1 MKHRFSVV
9 NSENAPEKVLEQKTK
24 GLRVPDYRI
33 AQRRDEERRGE
44 NKNALEHHDL

>member
-9 NSENAPEKVLEQKTK
+9 NSENALEKVLEQKAK
-24 GLRVPDYRI
+24 SSRVPGYRI

-44 NKNALEHHDL
+44 NKNALGHHDL